1 MDHSLLEQPPQLCND
16 DVDDDPTAIH
26 FASAP
31 PPPTTTLE
39 NPKDDLNQNHQ
50 NHNEHQ
56 HHNDVENPSSGTDDS
71 SSLGNDNRRNSK
83 HQQQQRQLSFTNRTN
98 NSNSNCN
105 TNSTNNSQRSSV
117 KTPKDT
123 LQAVYKAGIYKASLP
138 LHLLCIQSFIAG
150 TYIALAGHI
159 FLQLN
164 GGLLGAIFFPTGI
177 IATVFTSAELFTGD
191 ALVFVAS
198 VLGNK
203 VSIGS
208 LLRNWTIS
216 WIFNFMGCLAWAS
229 VLGYASGALDTQ
241 RDFVIAVAMKKVHA
255 TWIQIFIKAIG
266 ANFLVC
272 LGVWQATCAEE
283 AAGKILALWFPVAG
297 FVIMGF
303 DHVIANQ
310 FLIPMGMMFGADIS
324 ITHLLLHALL
334 PATLGNIVGGGICI
348 GAVYWYVFDSMGNS
362 IYLLSRIR
370 WHPIPKQY
378 DSKDEEISKP
388 DTTTILSDVAVTGTT
403 NNNKRD

>member
-1 MDHSLLEQPPQLCND
+1 MDDLSSEQQLNKELNNDMLYPPVTTLSDNNDQNNTNND
-16 DVDDDPTAIH
+16 DVENQQITNGVTADNTTVGSG
-26 FASAP
+26 SARR
-31 PPPTTTLE
+31 T
-39 NPKDDLNQNHQ
+39 PK
-50 NHNEHQ
+50 
-56 HHNDVENPSSGTDDS
+56 
-71 SSLGNDNRRNSK
+71 
-83 HQQQQRQLSFTNRTN
+83 QRQLSFTNRGSNTN
-98 NSNSNCN
+98 HSSSNS
-105 TNSTNNSQRSSV
+105 SSI

-164 GGLLGAIFFPTGI
+164 GGVLGAIFFPTGI

-203 VSIGS
+203 VSIWS
-208 LLRNWTIS
+208 LLRNWTVS
-216 WIFNFMGCLAWAS
+216 WIFNFLGCLAWAS
-229 VLGYASGALDTQ
+229 LLGYASGALDAQ
-241 RDFVIAVAMKKVHA
+241 RDFAITVALKKVSA

-283 AAGKILALWFPVAG
+283 ASGKILAIWFPVAG

-310 FLIPMGMMFGADIS
+310 FLIPMGMMFGADVS
-324 ITHLLLHALL
+324 VSHLLIHALL

-370 WHPIPKQY
+370 LHTTAKYLHAFDKEHGIAAP
-378 DSKDEEISKP
+378 ETEIVS
-388 DTTTILSDVAVTGTT
+388 DTS
-403 NNNKRD
+403 NKRD

>member
-1 MDHSLLEQPPQLCND
+1 MSNNTPVSVPEQQQQQQND
-16 DVDDDPTAIH
+16 DDDNIVFD
-26 FASAP
+26 S
-31 PPPTTTLE
+31 PPTTTANL
-39 NPKDDLNQNHQ
+39 
-50 NHNEHQ
+50 
-56 HHNDVENPSSGTDDS
+56 NDVENPPNVTEDS
-71 SSLGNDNRRNSK
+71 STAVDSRSRCRNTE
-83 HQQQQRQLSFTNRTN
+83 QRQQRQLSFTNR
-98 NSNSNCN
+98 NSN
-105 TNSTNNSQRSSV
+105 RSSV

-150 TYIALAGHI
+150 TYIALAGHM

-203 VSIGS
+203 VSIWS
-208 LLRNWTIS
+208 LLRNWTVS
-216 WIFNFMGCLAWAS
+216 WIFNFLGCLVWAS
-229 VLGYASGALDTQ
+229 VLGYSSGALDAQ
-241 RDFVIAVAMKKVHA
+241 REFVIAVAMKKVKA

-283 AAGKILALWFPVAG
+283 AAGKILALWFPVSG

-324 ITHLLLHALL
+324 ISHLLFHALL

-370 WHPIPKQY
+370 WQTNAKHL
-378 DSKDEEISKP
+378 DSKDEENSNP
-388 DTTTILSDVAVTGTT
+388 DTISEVPS
-403 NNNKRD
+403 NNKHD

>member
-1 MDHSLLEQPPQLCND
+1 MDDLSSEQQLNKELND
-16 DVDDDPTAIH
+16 DVLFQSPTA
-26 FASAP
+26 
-31 PPPTTTLE
+31 TLS
-39 NPKDDLNQNHQ
+39 NNNDQN
-50 NHNEHQ
+50 NN
-56 HHNDVENPSSGTDDS
+56 NNDDVENQQNTNGVTANNTTVGNGSS
-71 SSLGNDNRRNSK
+71 RRAPK
-83 HQQQQRQLSFTNRTN
+83 QRPLSFTNRGSNNNN
-98 NSNSNCN
+98 NSSNS
-105 TNSTNNSQRSSV
+105 SSI

-150 TYIALAGHI
+150 TYIALAGQM

-164 GGLLGAIFFPTGI
+164 GGVLGAIFFPTGI

-203 VSIGS
+203 VSIWS
-208 LLRNWTIS
+208 LLRNWTVS
-216 WIFNFMGCLAWAS
+216 WIFNFLGCLTWAS
-229 VLGYASGALDTQ
+229 LLGYASGALDAQ
-241 RDFVIAVAMKKVHA
+241 RDFAIAVAMKKVNA

-283 AAGKILALWFPVAG
+283 AAGKIIALWFPVAG

-310 FLIPMGMMFGADIS
+310 FLIPMGMMFGADVS
-324 ITHLLLHALL
+324 VSHLLIHALL

-348 GAVYWYVFDSMGNS
+348 GAVYWYVFD
-362 IYLLSRIR
+362 
-370 WHPIPKQY
+370 
-378 DSKDEEISKP
+378 
-388 DTTTILSDVAVTGTT
+388 
-403 NNNKRD
+403 